1 MDDREEL
8 RRLIDVLEKGS
19 GSSSLEQA
27 IDDDPK
33 DYTIHKKQETMMS
46 SLKGRSTITPTTFE
60 VEIRQFISRTNDEYR
75 EIRGTVE

>member
-1 MDDREEL
+1 MLRMDDREEL

-33 DYTIHKKQETMMS
+33 DYTIHKKQETRSHRS
-46 SLKGRSTITPTTFE
+46 SWWM
-60 VEIRQFISRTNDEYR
+60 V
-75 EIRGTVE
+75 